1 MEENLLRKRR
11 GPSSP
16 KETEK
21 TGTPLPESSSS
32 SRVII
37 KASARR
43 LTTPCCPPG
52 KTAFSA
58 FSAFLF
64 VRITAALLSNIAD
77 CDEVFNYWEP
87 THYLQYGYGMQTWE
101 YSPIYAIRSWAYIR
115 LHAIVG
121 NVFSSLFNHDKIKV
135 FYAIRVIFAVIC
147 SICEM
152 LFYLS
157 AVKNLGP
164 RVGRYLIF
172 TMLISAGM
180 WNASAAYLPSTFAM
194 YTTMIAFFYAL
205 NPVST
210 TSGRRIYLTIF
221 WVGLGSLLAW
231 PFSAAAGIPAAIE
244 ELVLRTAALRN
255 RFERIKRLIIGF
267 IVSTCMILIPLVIV
281 DYYYYKKITVVP
293 LNIVIY
299 NVFGGKDRGPDIYGT
314 EPWNFYVINGFLNFN
329 FLFIMALISIPGL
342 ILTSVI
348 DPGRI
353 SSKSTA
359 GPIYAYLYLIF
370 RLLPFYLWLFIFI
383 IQPHKEER
391 FLFVAYPLICL
402 NSAVAIF
409 LIRGWF
415 DRLMSF
421 RQMHITNARRYCMK
435 SLTAAIIIFC
445 GAISLAR
452 VSALYVH
459 YSAPMTIFKHFYYE
473 EIPSQIAA
481 RQLQV
486 DLINNPI
493 NLCIGKEWYRFPSHY
508 FLPDGV
514 RLRFLKSDFNGQLP
528 KYFMEKTYI
537 DFDNKTKFSTEREGT
552 WLVQEGFNDRNLE
565 EMDRYFNVTQ
575 CDYIIDLELNY
586 TRSALDNNNEQK
598 YITQTDQWSEVICK
612 PFLDAENSNRIT
624 RALYLPPIVWQ
635 KLKRF
640 ISYLPLRLTDSE
652 TIKTLGNLKWGDY
665 CLLRRKDE
673 TEMISIKE
681 WKVIPKLRFYFE
693 HWYLK
698 ISKVYVSKDL
708 CERIKNY
715 ECNNGK

>member
-1 MEENLLRKRR
+1 MIKQRKSK
-11 GPSSP
+11 SSSS
-16 KETEK
+16 KETKE
-21 TGTPLPESSSS
+21 TDIRPESSSS
-32 SRVII
+32 PRVVN
-37 KASARR
+37 KASGRR
-43 LTTPCCPPG
+43 LITTPYCPPS
-52 KTAFSA
+52 KTAFI
-58 FSAFLF
+58 AFLF

-77 CDEVFNYWEP
+77 CDEVYNYWEP

-101 YSPIYAIRSWAYIR
+101 YSPIYAIRSWAYIQ
-115 LHAIVG
+115 LHATIG

-147 SICEM
+147 SLCEV

-157 AVKNLGP
+157 AVNNLGP
-164 RVGRYLIF
+164 RVGRYLIV

-180 WNASAAYLPSTFAM
+180 WNASTAYLPSTFAM

-244 ELVLRTAALRN
+244 ELVLRTAALKN
-255 RFERIKRLIIGF
+255 RFERIRRLIIGF
-267 IVSTCMILIPLVIV
+267 IFSTCMILIPLVLI
-281 DYYYYKKITVVP
+281 DYCYYREVTIVP
-293 LNIVIY
+293 LNIIMY
-299 NVFGGKDRGPDIYGT
+299 NVFGGKDKGPDIYGT
-314 EPWNFYVINGFLNFN
+314 EPWSFYFMNGFLNFN
-329 FLFIMALISIPGL
+329 FLFIMALMSIPGL
-342 ILTSVI
+342 ILTSMF

-359 GPIYAYLYLIF
+359 GPMYAYFYLIF
-370 RLLPFYLWLFIFI
+370 RLLPFYLWLFTFI

-409 LIRGWF
+409 LIRGWV
-415 DRLMSF
+415 DRLMSLLSD
-421 RQMHITNARRYCMK
+421 RHIPITANARRYCMK
-435 SLTAAIIIFC
+435 LLTAAIIIFC
-445 GAISLAR
+445 GGISLAR
-452 VSALYVH
+452 ISALHVH

-481 RQLQV
+481 RQPQV

-528 KYFMEKTYI
+528 KYFLEKNYI
-537 DFDNKTKFSTEREGT
+537 DSDNKTKLSAEREGT

-586 TRSALDNNNEQK
+586 ANSALDNNNEQR
-598 YITQTDQWSEVICK
+598 YIIQTDQWSEVICR

-624 RALYLPPIVWQ
+624 RAFYLPPIAWQ
-635 KLKRF
+635 KLKKF
-640 ISYLPLRLTDSE
+640 ISYLPSRLADSV

-665 CLLRRKDE
+665 CLLRRKNV
-673 TEMISIKE
+673 TEVIGVGD
-681 WKVIPKLRFYFE
+681 WKIQLYFI
-693 HWYLK
+693 WGLGK
-698 ISKVYVSKDL
+698 ISFDIL
-708 CERIKNY
+708 EEFI
-715 ECNNGK
+715 